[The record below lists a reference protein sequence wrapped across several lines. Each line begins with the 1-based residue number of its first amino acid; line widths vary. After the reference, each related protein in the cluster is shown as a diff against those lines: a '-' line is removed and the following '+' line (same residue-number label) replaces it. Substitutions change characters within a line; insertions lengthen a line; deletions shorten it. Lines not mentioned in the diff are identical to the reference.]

1 MAVKETSA
9 LAWKGVT
16 MINLQLLEQL
26 VIVAQEGTL
35 SKAAQV
41 LLMSQPSLT
50 RNMQNLEEELG
61 VQLFKRSKNRLILT
75 ETGHFTVQEA
85 QAILAKRQE
94 FVDGVRN
101 FYQHQIQLFAGICA
115 PAADWELRN
124 RLRESNQKSQL
135 KIKQLANSELKK
147 GLLTGE
153 FHLIVTDF
161 PIDEKGIVT
170 TAFFKEQLF
179 LSIHPSHPL
188 AAKEEIE
195 LKDLADLTMLIRSD
209 LGIWQS
215 LVETLTQTKFI
226 VQKDWETFE
235 ELIQASNLPCFST
248 NISQDFSENNQGR
261 AHIPIRDPEAT
272 KTFYLSVLDKNKQL
286 LSLFGCM

>member
-1 MAVKETSA
+1 
-9 LAWKGVT
+9 
-16 MINLQLLEQL
+16 MINFQLLEQL
-26 VIVAQEGTL
+26 VTVAKEGTL

-85 QAILAKRQE
+85 QALLAKSQE
-94 FVDGVRN
+94 FMDGVRN
-101 FYQHQIQLFAGICA
+101 FYQHQISLFAGICA
-115 PAADWELRN
+115 PAAEWELKN
-124 RLRESNQKSQL
+124 RLMERDQKSRLQ
-135 KIKQLANSELKK
+135 IKLLANSALKK

-161 PIDEKGIVT
+161 PIDEEGIVT
-170 TAFFKEQLF
+170 AGLFMEQLY

-188 AAKEEIE
+188 AAKDEIE

-226 VQKDWETFE
+226 VQ
-235 ELIQASNLPCFST
+235 
-248 NISQDFSENNQGR
+248 
-261 AHIPIRDPEAT
+261 
-272 KTFYLSVLDKNKQL
+272 
-286 LSLFGCM
+286 

>member
-1 MAVKETSA
+1 
-9 LAWKGVT
+9 
-16 MINLQLLEQL
+16 MINFQLLEQL
-26 VIVAQEGTL
+26 VTVAQEGTL

-85 QAILAKRQE
+85 QALLAKSQE

-101 FYQHQIQLFAGICA
+101 FYQHQISLFAGICA
-115 PAADWELRN
+115 PAAEWELKN
-124 RLRESNQKSQL
+124 RLMERDQKSQL
-135 KIKQLANSELKK
+135 QIKLLANSALKK

-170 TAFFKEQLF
+170 AGLFMEQLY

-188 AAKEEIE
+188 AAKDEIE
-195 LKDLADLTMLIRSD
+195 SKDLADLTMLIRSD
-209 LGIWQS
+209 LGIWQT
-215 LVETLTQTKFI
+215 LVETMTQTKFL
-226 VQKDWETFE
+226 VQKDWETFN
-235 ELIQASNLPCFST
+235 SPPDC
-248 NISQDFSENNQGR
+248 
-261 AHIPIRDPEAT
+261 
-272 KTFYLSVLDKNKQL
+272 
-286 LSLFGCM
+286 

>member
-1 MAVKETSA
+1 
-9 LAWKGVT
+9 
-16 MINLQLLEQL
+16 MINFQLLEQL
-26 VIVAQEGTL
+26 VTVAKEGTL

-85 QAILAKRQE
+85 QALLAKSQE
-94 FVDGVRN
+94 FMDGVRN
-101 FYQHQIQLFAGICA
+101 FYQHQISLFAGICA
-115 PAADWELRN
+115 PAAEWELKN
-124 RLRESNQKSQL
+124 RLMERDQKSRLQ
-135 KIKQLANSELKK
+135 IKLLANSALKK

-170 TAFFKEQLF
+170 AAFFKEQLF

-195 LKDLADLTMLIRSD
+195 LTDLADLTMLIRSD

-261 AHIPIRDPEAT
+261 AHIPIRNSEAT

-286 LSLFGCM
+286 LSLFGCK

>member
-85 QAILAKRQE
+85 QALLAKSQE

-101 FYQHQIQLFAGICA
+101 FYQHQISLFAGICA
-115 PAADWELRN
+115 PAAEWELKN
-124 RLRESNQKSQL
+124 RLMERDQKSQL

-153 FHLIVTDF
+153 FHLIVTVF
-161 PIDEKGIVT
+161 Q
-170 TAFFKEQLF
+170 F
-179 LSIHPSHPL
+179 
-188 AAKEEIE
+188 
-195 LKDLADLTMLIRSD
+195 
-209 LGIWQS
+209 
-215 LVETLTQTKFI
+215 
-226 VQKDWETFE
+226 
-235 ELIQASNLPCFST
+235 
-248 NISQDFSENNQGR
+248 
-261 AHIPIRDPEAT
+261 
-272 KTFYLSVLDKNKQL
+272 
-286 LSLFGCM
+286 

>member
-1 MAVKETSA
+1 MAFAIFTNTKSVFLLASVHLLPSGSWKIVWWKETKKASCKSSC
-9 LAWKGVT
+9 WQ
-16 MINLQLLEQL
+16 ILL
-26 VIVAQEGTL
+26 
-35 SKAAQV
+35 S
-41 LLMSQPSLT
+41 
-50 RNMQNLEEELG
+50 
-61 VQLFKRSKNRLILT
+61 
-75 ETGHFTVQEA
+75 
-85 QAILAKRQE
+85 
-94 FVDGVRN
+94 
-101 FYQHQIQLFAGICA
+101 
-115 PAADWELRN
+115 
-124 RLRESNQKSQL
+124 
-135 KIKQLANSELKK
+135 KK

-170 TAFFKEQLF
+170 AAFFKEQLF

-195 LKDLADLTMLIRSD
+195 LTDLADLTMLIRSD

-272 KTFYLSVLDKNKQL
+272 KTFYLYIIQLERDKSWSEEHPYISTIKQPSIADFAKNGCFFLIFSLRMRVKKITVLRIAMLTRKIIVV
-286 LSLFGCM
+286 

>member
-1 MAVKETSA
+1 
-9 LAWKGVT
+9 
-16 MINLQLLEQL
+16 MINFQLLEQL
-26 VIVAQEGTL
+26 VTVAKEGTL

-85 QAILAKRQE
+85 QALLAKRQE

-101 FYQHQIQLFAGICA
+101 FYQHQIQLFASICA

-170 TAFFKEQLF
+170 TTFFKEQLF

-188 AAKEEIE
+188 SAKKEIE

-215 LVETLTQTKFI
+215 LVETLTQTRFI

-235 ELIQASNLPCFST
+235 ELVQASNLPSFST
-248 NISQDFSENNQGR
+248 NISQDYSENAQGR
-261 AHIPIRDPEAT
+261 VHIPIRDPEAT
-272 KTFYLSVLDKNKQL
+272 KTFYLSVLEKNRQL

>member
-1 MAVKETSA
+1 
-9 LAWKGVT
+9 

-26 VIVAQEGTL
+26 VTVAQEGTL

-50 RNMQNLEEELG
+50 RNMQSLEEDLG
-61 VQLFKRSKNRLILT
+61 VQLFERRRNRLVLT
-75 ETGHFTVQEA
+75 ETGHYTVQEA
-85 QAILAKRQE
+85 QLLLAKSQE
-94 FVDGVRN
+94 FVEGVQN

-248 NISQDFSENNQGR
+248 NISQDFSENNQVR
-261 AHIPIRDPEAT
+261 AHIPIRDPEAI
-272 KTFYLSVLDKNKQL
+272 KTFYLCVLDKNKQL
-286 LSLFGCM
+286 LSLFGCK